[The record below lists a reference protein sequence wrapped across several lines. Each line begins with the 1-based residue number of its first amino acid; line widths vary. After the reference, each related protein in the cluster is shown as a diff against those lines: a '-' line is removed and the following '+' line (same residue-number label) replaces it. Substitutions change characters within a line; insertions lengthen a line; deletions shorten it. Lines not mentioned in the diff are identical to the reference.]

1 MTALTPYNTSTSFTV
16 AWSGADTGGAAIKNY
31 DVQVRDGTGGAWT
44 DWRMATTS
52 TSASYSGTSG
62 HAYFFRARARDNA
75 FNLEAWPA
83 DYDTTTYVDNQAP
96 TTSVAALPATSPA
109 TFTVNW
115 SGSDPGSSGIA
126 SYDVQVRD
134 GGGAWTTWQSAVTST
149 SAPTPASPGTPTAS
163 AAGRAITP
171 ATWKLTPPAL
181 IPRPPSRARRR
192 KPR

>member
-1 MTALTPYNTSTSFTV
+1 
-16 AWSGADTGGAAIKNY
+16 
-31 DVQVRDGTGGAWT
+31 
-44 DWRMATTS
+44 MATTS

-75 FNLEAWPA
+75 FNLEAWPP

-115 SGSDPGSSGIA
+115 SGTDPGNSGIL

-134 GGGAWTTWQSAVTST
+134 GSGGTWNTWQSAVTTT
-149 SAPTPASPGTPTAS
+149 SAPYTGL
-163 AAGRAITP
+163 AGHTYYFR
-171 ATWKLTPPAL
+171 
-181 IPRPPSRARRR
+181 SRARDNAGNLEAYPSGADAQTAIENQAPHNSGECSPGLVAGCIPGGLERY
-192 KPR
+192 